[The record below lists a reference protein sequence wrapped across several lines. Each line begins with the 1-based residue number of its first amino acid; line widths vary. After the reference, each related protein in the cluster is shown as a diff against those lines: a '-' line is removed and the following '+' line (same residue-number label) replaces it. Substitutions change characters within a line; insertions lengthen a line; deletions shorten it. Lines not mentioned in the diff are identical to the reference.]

1 MPAHSVLAAT
11 TLVVVSVT
19 SFVALAYAWIRP
31 VRRVLR
37 WPLVVGSAAA
47 GVLVVLTGEAGKTLL
62 RTVEASASAAE
73 VAAAQAHAHG
83 TDDLALSVF
92 CLLITVVV
100 TGWGVL
106 RPNRERW
113 TAGMWIGALVL
124 ASTAVVA
131 LVTGGLVLDAALD
144 AVALGNA

>member
-11 TLVVVSVT
+11 TLVVVGVT
-19 SFVALAYAWIRP
+19 GLVAVAYAGIRP

-37 WPLVVGSAAA
+37 WPLIAASAAA
-47 GVLVVLTGEAGKTLL
+47 SVLVILTGEAGRTLL

-73 VAAAQAHAHG
+73 VSAAQAHAHS
-83 TDDLALSVF
+83 TDGLALSVF
-92 CLLITVVV
+92 CLLITVAV
-100 TGWGVL
+100 TVWGVL

-124 ASTAVVA
+124 ASTAVAA

-144 AVALGNA
+144 AVAIGNA